1 MAKAATEDGP
11 TTQWSEAKKKMTN
24 NDIQNNIL
32 KIWN

>member
-1 MAKAATEDGP
+1 MAKAAIEDGP
-11 TTQWSEAKKKMTN
+11 TTQWSEAKKMTN